1 MKHPASKPERRSP
14 MPTTPEK
21 LRLRERAMAA
31 RRDLAVD
38 VRRAATTA
46 IAGRAL
52 DVLSGM
58 HGTVGGYV
66 AFGDE
71 LNPRGLL
78 EALAARGRPLALP
91 CTPRWGQP
99 LVFRAWRPGDP
110 LVQGRM
116 NIPEP
121 HPDAPEVFPQV
132 LVGPPVAFDR
142 RCFRIGYGAGFYD
155 RTIPALRARHPV
167 FVLGVAF
174 ACQECPAVPDEPH
187 DIPFDAIATQKELIL
202 RGS

>member
-1 MKHPASKPERRSP
+1 MA
-14 MPTTPEK
+14 TTPEK
-21 LRLRERAMAA
+21 LRLREAAMAA
-31 RRDLAVD
+31 RRDLPLD
-38 VRRAATTA
+38 VRRGCTSA
-46 IAGRAL
+46 IEARAL
-52 DVLSGM
+52 DVLGK
-58 HGTVGGYV
+58 TGGSIGAYV

-71 LNPRGLL
+71 FNPRGLL
-78 EALAARGRPLALP
+78 EALAAGGRDLALP
-91 CTPRWGQP
+91 CTPRWGHP

-110 LVQGRM
+110 LVRGRM

-121 HPDAPEVFPQV
+121 GPQAPEVFPQV

-155 RTIPALRARHPV
+155 RTIPALRARHSV

-187 DIPFDAIATQKELIL
+187 DVPFDAIATQDELIL
-202 RGS
+202 PQAGSPLRERGAMAS